1 MPNHL
6 SVQASFER
14 WERIGGVIYD
24 MSPSPSSEHQAI
36 LVNLVREISTYL
48 KGKTCKLF
56 TSPYDVYLNGD
67 ESGDYVIPDITIVC
81 DPNKIQHKGCVGVP
95 DMVIEI
101 LSPSTAYKDKTTKLK
116 AYRNAGVREYW
127 IVDPYNQFVEVYLFT
142 DGSNSFP
149 MVYNKDETIP
159 VSIFGE
165 LDIVMKDIFE

>member
-24 MSPSPSSEHQAI
+24 MSPS
-36 LVNLVREISTYL
+36 
-48 KGKTCKLF
+48 
-56 TSPYDVYLNGD
+56 
-67 ESGDYVIPDITIVC
+67 
-81 DPNKIQHKGCVGVP
+81 
-95 DMVIEI
+95 
-101 LSPSTAYKDKTTKLK
+101 TAYKDKTTKLK
-116 AYRNAGVREYW
+116 AYRNAGVHEYW
-127 IVDPYNQFVEVYLFT
+127 IVDPYNQFVEVYLFA

-165 LDIVMKDIFE
+165 LDVVMKDIFE